1 MPGLVM
7 GRFLVTVSLLNS
19 ALLAQNSAN
28 KSLIT
33 GTWRG
38 SSECIQ
44 VDSPCRNEVNV
55 YRFSEIAGKPDT
67 FTGTASKI
75 VDEKE
80 VVMGTLE
87 WTYDPEHHA
96 LESTGARGTFR
107 LIVSG
112 NKMEGR
118 LTLTD
123 NTLYRRIHLERAA
136 K

>member
-1 MPGLVM
+1 MLELFMARCLVA
-7 GRFLVTVSLLNS
+7 VSLLNS
-19 ALLAQNSAN
+19 AVLAQSSAN

-44 VDSPCRNEVNV
+44 IDSPCRDEVNV
-55 YRFSEIAGKPDT
+55 YRFSEIAGKPNT

-80 VVMGTLE
+80 VDMGTLE

-96 LESTGARGTFR
+96 LESKIARGTFR
-107 LIVSG
+107 LVVSG
-112 NKMEGR
+112 NKMEGT